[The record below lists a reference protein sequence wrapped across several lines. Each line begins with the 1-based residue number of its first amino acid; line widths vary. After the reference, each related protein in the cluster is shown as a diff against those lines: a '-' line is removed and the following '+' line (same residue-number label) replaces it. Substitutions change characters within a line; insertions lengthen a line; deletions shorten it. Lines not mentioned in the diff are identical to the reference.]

1 MSVIVIM
8 VEGHIEERG
17 TAVREVGGSSPRPKQ
32 HSVKQSN
39 LYG

>member
-1 MSVIVIM
+1 MGFQLLMSVIVIM

-32 HSVKQSN
+32 HSES
-39 LYG
+39 